1 MRWTSPGSF
10 NIAPQVAELMTFLVK
25 APALSGISIF
35 CLSIFW
41 QVAVVTMSNVLYL
54 LKASIISHIL
64 ARWQAIQSHY
74 SQQLQSHLSRSVNVQ
89 KAGSGAWWKT
99 RSGHRWLILLLYIPD
114 QSSSS
119 DQLRGLQS
127 RTSPPPCQGTV
138 VLFQVLTSLSGSEIW
153 RSNTPGQNSQ
163 KA

>member
-1 MRWTSPGSF
+1 MTCDEVDISWIFQPCDSSSGADDLFGGS
-10 NIAPQVAELMTFLVK
+10 
-25 APALSGISIF
+25 SGISIF

-41 QVAVVTMSNVLYL
+41 QVAFVTMSNVLYL

-114 QSSSS
+114 QASSS
-119 DQLRGLQS
+119 DSVKGIAKSDISSSLPGNGCPFFRYWHFYHDMRYDIVVHLQQL
-127 RTSPPPCQGTV
+127 
-138 VLFQVLTSLSGSEIW
+138 
-153 RSNTPGQNSQ
+153 
-163 KA
+163 

>member
-1 MRWTSPGSF
+1 MTCDEVDNGDLFQPCDSSCRADDLFGGS
-10 NIAPQVAELMTFLVK
+10 
-25 APALSGISIF
+25 SGISIF

-41 QVAVVTMSNVLYL
+41 QVAFVTMSNVLYL